1 MFLHKLMKSS
11 HVGVICFCICAL
23 AAVAQTPPG
32 GAETAGQQPTPAPA
46 LVAPSPAPAVPAEE
60 PDLAML
66 MAFMKPTTVVIQVG
80 SMSLQWHEL
89 QPLIRQFIDPNQNK
103 SSEESSKILRTLMQR
118 IALRG
123 LYLHEANAR
132 NIQVSEEQRRA
143 NEQQLEQGLQGNS
156 RGATT
161 EDVKKALAAG
171 KSTLLSLSEE
181 DAQRVVTLGN
191 QLLAEIT
198 ITDGEVDQQ
207 LLAMKAVRDSMQKQ
221 NESIKQFALGL
232 LQKPEAL
239 TDQGFAYLAKEYSD
253 GVEAKQGGVL
263 NYDFTRSELATVNH
277 IEQFE
282 LQVGQTSPLYETP
295 TAFRVMRVLSRVAP
309 EKEGDAEKLRAAQ
322 WLFRKMPVADEKSRD
337 DLRAQLLVSKQK
349 NAVAAIGQSLAK
361 KYPVSCVFFPGGLWP
376 EAMTNNRDDAAGL

>member
-1 MFLHKLMKSS
+1 
-11 HVGVICFCICAL
+11 
-23 AAVAQTPPG
+23 
-32 GAETAGQQPTPAPA
+32 
-46 LVAPSPAPAVPAEE
+46 
-60 PDLAML
+60 ML

-361 KYPVSCVFFPGGLWP
+361 KYPVSCVFSQVAFGQK
-376 EAMTNNRDDAAGL
+376 R